1 MASFEQKQL
10 HELNRTQTTETTVQ
24 EVKRPDAFLPSS
36 SSSGSGSSGLSGSS
50 AAAYSRTNSQQNIRS
65 GKEDLT
71 PRQEELLDDEMFQ
84 TLRKQESKNPPKISH
99 SVEDLGSAKK
109 SINLLSNNN
118 NTLPSKK
125 SLQEFNQFFIFD
137 HETEM
142 YIPLSDAF
150 FKGMIK
156 TFYALDLVILISK
169 FLTFYIWFVTPF
181 IG

>member
-10 HELNRTQTTETTVQ
+10 HELNRTQTTETTAQ

-50 AAAYSRTNSQQNIRS
+50 AAAYSRTSSQQNIRS
-65 GKEDLT
+65 GKEDLK

-109 SINLLSNNN
+109 SMNLLNNNN

-156 TFYALDLVILISK
+156 TFYDCFRSCY
-169 FLTFYIWFVTPF
+169 TYY
-181 IG
+181 